1 MKGLKKIVLILL
13 ITCILVTSMPIYALE
28 KIVNTVNG
36 KEDWDNALHFIVRH
50 WHSTYEENDDSQES
64 VIVEGYI
71 VPKGKEYAIY
81 TGEGG
86 NQKQLSDD
94 EKTDSDY
101 IDSIDSKNGTITLK
115 ASPLKHKDGT
125 PLESFSAFSITSGNK
140 SIKIEDENE
149 GKVVISYH
157 PYVHLVKIHT
167 FYDNES
173 LKVVGSGSDD
183 AVFGSSETQTN
194 AEQDVAWVYTYIKA
208 EGDNKVGDVVKNNGK
223 PVYEKKD
230 LPGNL
235 TVGKDVELTKVYS
248 TLEGLHTDKTAN
260 SVNGNDREF
269 TIDLETWYSGAK
281 AADVGLVL
289 DASGS
294 MIFTSDALEP
304 IQLDE
309 KEIEEFKLKDKML
322 SKDKYE
328 EGKGPSTNAWNHDI
342 FLTQAEVNEILNV
355 HNTDNNPLGN
365 SGYNYYVFNEST
377 DVNEYAPLG
386 YWDGSLN
393 DELYDSVIGYY
404 EFNKGDYDKT
414 SDENRRDWLKN
425 SASDSDG
432 EASVVKQISKD
443 DLNEKKDI
451 SFESVKSP
459 SDWGNDKRIKMD
471 PTNGLTVKD
480 LNSSEGVE
488 TSLGVLLDAKPTT
501 NNFTISFTVKKKD
514 KEGEKPKAEA
524 DLIYIGPLENID
536 SSDYYRVYRDEN
548 SSSNRL
554 KMDEISSNTTK
565 GNKTSINNVFKDENK
580 TCTITLVFEDG
591 KINSYKDGSLD
602 TTIQDG
608 KNNQEID
615 LTERN
620 IVLTGIDNNYSGSD
634 LYIDNVCVFDTA
646 LSSDD
651 VKRISFSAKEA
662 AEEEYLAYNTFE
674 EDEKDKAVKAGE
686 TAGNGEIEEK
696 IGLTDKYFVDP
707 VTGGMSGW
715 YYINHD
721 SDLAKHYFENTIE
734 TGKILWGVNNADTK
748 ENITYTE
755 KIKIPTGVKA
765 EHTDTEFTYKP
776 NENSPTL
783 FYIDG
788 NGYLCCFFTR
798 GTKQK
803 TVGTSL
809 VYEKEDSEYI
819 KAEAL
824 QRALGSFAS
833 ELNEASPY
841 SEISAVRYSSDKA
854 KEEEYDKFVLLDW
867 TNDPTDVQDMMSL
880 TYGNGGTTK
889 GTESD
894 HESTDGKKITQY
906 NYGVTGGTATYV
918 GIKAFEKFLKDG
930 VNKDADKYL
939 IIFTDGKD
947 TSGEEKQKE
956 ITEEVKKLKE
966 QGYTIMAVM
975 LTGGSIEYS
984 TDEGS
989 EYKTAKDFLLKL
1001 VGTSE
1006 TEESKEEE
1014 KEQYFF
1020 STAEVGLSDGE
1031 KSDKEEV
1038 DTIDTLTEIFTED
1051 ILERISDNLEA
1062 YNVQD
1067 YIDPRFNL
1075 ISADGKEYKL
1085 DANGIVT
1092 ILDNDGKTY
1101 AKYDLKKGEI
1111 EKKVEENEILA
1122 SDGND
1127 SDKKYYL
1134 SVKLSDD
1141 SDVDIATRNA
1151 RLYFDK
1157 ENNMYYL
1164 KWVNQTIPG
1173 CVVNAKILP
1182 VWNTRFTIKA
1192 KDDVIV
1198 GNAVLTNGNK
1208 EKMNY
1213 VYNKDDNNASSGT
1226 DKWKQEKDEDSYVSK
1241 GFPRVTVNIPVRK
1254 LETTG
1259 SQTIYMGEELNY
1271 KTIKEKMIKE
1281 VREDIKD
1288 TKKDIWYYWEYLERY
1303 AKHRGEKGEE
1313 VKADYYIDKMLDK
1326 YQVKIPYYYLPNEEN
1341 TNLTGSEKHKEDL
1354 LGFLIYEIKEERPD
1368 DNDKEIEIVKD
1379 RTKRKLTLTVT
1390 YEPLDIEKSEG
1401 KEETETT
1408 GELEVFEEKDE
1419 TKDRLEA
1426 NKDLVEES
1434 NYKWDK
1440 KYKPAVGKLI
1450 ETEEVIKNTHTID
1463 IVSGEVALQV
1473 ILNRDILEILYDQP
1487 IQYEIDLYRTY
1498 NDKKE
1503 KVGTFKATYDS
1514 KSNSE
1519 LKPDKDGNITV
1530 TAKLQYDEDYMNTN
1544 GLPLGTYTLENQ
1556 KIEGLKNIKY
1566 DTINV
1571 VKEEARYTDKLFS
1584 LGTNHE
1590 TPTSYLA
1597 VLGEETNI
1605 TLGKK
1610 DDGDKYLEE
1619 RFGLFEVKPIAV
1631 FEMPDA
1637 GSNALIMHYVISGL
1651 CIVTATI
1658 LHQSL
1663 KIRRKK
1669 RK

>member
-1 MKGLKKIVLILL
+1 MKILKKIVLILL

-28 KIVNTVNG
+28 KIVNG

-50 WHSTYEENDDSQES
+50 WHSTYEENEDSQES

-71 VPKGKEYAIY
+71 VPKGEKYAIY
-81 TGEGG
+81 KVENGDKKELLAGA
-86 NQKQLSDD
+86 KP
-94 EKTDSDY
+94 DSNY
-101 IDSIDSKNGTITLK
+101 IDSFDPQNGKITLK
-115 ASPLKHKDGT
+115 ANPLKHKDGT

-140 SIKIEDENE
+140 SVEITDDDD

-194 AEQDVAWVYTYIKA
+194 AEQDVAWVYTYTKDD
-208 EGDNKVGDVVKNNGK
+208 GTHHVGDVVKNNDQ
-223 PVYEKKD
+223 PVYKKEN
-230 LPGNL
+230 LPADC
-235 TVGKDVELTKVYS
+235 KDGDNVKLTKVYS

-260 SVNGNDREF
+260 SVDENDREF

-294 MIFTSDALEP
+294 MIFTSDVLEP
-304 IQLDE
+304 IHLDE
-309 KEIEEFKLKDKML
+309 KQLKALNLEDKML
-322 SKDKYE
+322 SKEKYE
-328 EGKGPSTNAWNHDI
+328 KGGPSTNAWNHDI
-342 FLTQAEVNEILNV
+342 FLTQSEVNEILNV

-393 DELYDSVIGYY
+393 DELYDSLIGYY
-404 EFNKGDYDKT
+404 EFNKGNYTNTKDDK
-414 SDENRRDWLKN
+414 RRDWLKN

-432 EASVVKQISKD
+432 EAYVVKQIEVPSSTTSKE
-443 DLNEKKDI
+443 NT
-451 SFESVKSP
+451 SFEVTEKP
-459 SDWGNDKRIKMD
+459 KDWSNENSIKMKTD
-471 PTNGLTVKD
+471 KGLTVKD

-488 TSLGVLLDAKPTT
+488 TGLGVLLDAKPSTD
-501 NNFTISFTVKKKD
+501 NFTISFTVEKD
-514 KEGEKPKAEA
+514 KSETQPQQEA
-524 DLIYIGPLENID
+524 DLIYIGPLENIE
-536 SSDYYRVYRDEN
+536 SSDYYRVYRDEKT
-548 SSSNRL
+548 SSNRL
-554 KMDEISSNTTK
+554 KMDEISSNNKEGTK
-565 GNKTSINNVFKDENK
+565 SSTKTNINSVFNETNKA
-580 TCTITLVFEDG
+580 CTITIVFENG
-591 KINSYKDGSLD
+591 KIYSYKDGKKEND
-602 TTIQDG
+602 N
-608 KNNQEID
+608 NNQEIK
-615 LTERN
+615 LSEKN
-620 IVLTGIDNNYSGSD
+620 IVITGFDNNYSGSD

-646 LSSDD
+646 LSADE
-651 VKRISFSAKEA
+651 VKKISFSATE
-662 AEEEYLAYNTFE
+662 AEENEYLAYNTFE
-674 EDEKDKAVKAGE
+674 EDEKAKEVKAGE
-686 TAGNGEIEEK
+686 TAGNGEEEK
-696 IGLTDKYFVDP
+696 IGFTNKNFVDP

-721 SDLAKHYFENTIE
+721 SNLDDHYFKENIQ
-734 TGKILWGVNNADTK
+734 TGKILWGITKNTKDNEIVFTDTFK
-748 ENITYTE
+748 NP
-755 KIKIPTGVKA
+755 KGVK
-765 EHTDTEFTYKP
+765 EEPVKTGLKYKP
-776 NENSPTL
+776 EENSPTL
-783 FYIDG
+783 FYIDQ

-798 GTKQK
+798 GTKQAQ
-803 TVGTSL
+803 TGTSF
-809 VYEKEDSEYI
+809 VYEKDDSEYI

-854 KEEEYDKFVLLDW
+854 TEEEYDKFVLLDW

-880 TYGNGGTTK
+880 SYGTGGTTE
-889 GTESD
+889 GTESN
-894 HESTDGKKITQY
+894 HKSEDGKTIKQY

-918 GIKAFEKFLKDG
+918 GLEAFEKFL
-930 VNKDADKYL
+930 VNRADRDSDKYL

-947 TSGEEKQKE
+947 TSGEDKQKE
-956 ITEEVKKLKE
+956 ITETVEKLKK

-975 LTGGSIEYS
+975 LTGGTIEYS
-984 TDEGS
+984 TEDKS
-989 EYKTAKDFLLKL
+989 EYKEAKDFLLKL

-1006 TEESKEEE
+1006 TENDKEEDKDKD

-1031 KSDKEEV
+1031 KSDREEA
-1038 DTIDTLTEIFTED
+1038 DTIDRLTEIFTED

-1075 ISADGKEYKL
+1075 ISADGQEYKL

-1092 ILDNDGKTY
+1092 ILDTDGSIF
-1101 AKYDLKKGEI
+1101 AKCNLKNGTAE
-1111 EKKVEENEILA
+1111 EKEKISIKEENE
-1122 SDGND
+1122 

-1134 SVKLSDD
+1134 SVRLSDD

-1151 RLYFDK
+1151 RLYFD
-1157 ENNMYYL
+1157 ESNNMYYL
-1164 KWVNQTIPG
+1164 KWVDQTIPG
-1173 CVVNAKILP
+1173 CIVNAKILP

-1192 KDDVIV
+1192 KEDVIG

-1213 VYNKDDNNASSGT
+1213 VYNKEDNNASSGI
-1226 DKWKQEKDEDSYVSK
+1226 DKWKHEKDDDSYVSK
-1241 GFPRVTVNIPVRK
+1241 GFPRVAVNIPPSNK
-1254 LETTG
+1254 EKA
-1259 SQTIYMGEELNY
+1259 SEQTIYMGENLDY
-1271 KTIKEKMIKE
+1271 KTIEKEMIKE
-1281 VREDIKD
+1281 VSEDIKD
-1288 TKKDIWYYWEYLERY
+1288 SRKDIWYYWEYLERY
-1303 AKHRGEKGEE
+1303 AKNQNKT
-1313 VKADYYIDKMLDK
+1313 ADEYIKDILDK
-1326 YQVKIPYYYLPNEEN
+1326 KILEIPYYYLPDKDN
-1341 TNLTGSEKHKEDL
+1341 TNLTENDEHKEDK
-1354 LGFLIYEIKEERPD
+1354 LGKLVYKIEETGG
-1368 DNDKEIEIVKD
+1368 NDGVVQD
-1379 RTKRKLTLTVT
+1379 RDERELKLTVK
-1390 YEPLDIEKSEG
+1390 YEPLNLEKSDEEKSEG
-1401 KEETETT
+1401 ETEETT
-1408 GELEVFEEKDE
+1408 
-1419 TKDRLEA
+1419 DRSKE
-1426 NKDLVEES
+1426 NDKLVTEN

-1440 KYKPAVGKLI
+1440 TYKPAVGKEQKSRTLI
-1450 ETEEVIKNTHTID
+1450 ENKHDIKV
-1463 IVSGEVALQV
+1463 VSGEVALQV

-1503 KVGTFKATYDS
+1503 KVGTFKATY
-1514 KSNSE
+1514 NSE
-1519 LKPDKDGNITV
+1519 SDDASEPDKDGNVTV
-1530 TAKLQYDEDYMNTN
+1530 TAKLQYDEGYMTTN

-1556 KIEGLKNIKY
+1556 QIKGLKNIKY

-1571 VKEEARYTDKLFS
+1571 VKDTARYVEELFKLGS
-1584 LGTNHE
+1584 GKE
-1590 TPTSYLA
+1590 TPKSYLA
-1597 VLGEETNI
+1597 VLGNETNI

-1610 DDGDKYLEE
+1610 ADSKYLDE
-1619 RFGLFEVKPIAV
+1619 RFGLFEVEPIAV

-1637 GSNALIMHYVISGL
+1637 GSNALIMHYIISGL